1 MIRFRRLLLSALVVG
16 LVAALA
22 GAATFS
28 AFSNNTGNAGNSFA
42 NGTVTLADNDGGGT
56 LLTLTNA
63 VPGDTATGCIKVTYS
78 GSLPAGVKLFGSAS
92 GALAPYLTLKVT
104 RGSDSG
110 STFPGCGSFTADTR
124 DYIGQGSGVVYSGNL
139 SGFPSSYAAGITDPD
154 NSNGSAETW
163 NTSEAHAYKLE
174 VTLQNDPAAQAQTA
188 SSSFTWEARNQ

>member
-1 MIRFRRLLLSALVVG
+1 MTRFRRLLLSALVVG

-28 AFSNNTGNAGNSFA
+28 AFSNTTGNAANSFA
-42 NGTVTLADNDGGGT
+42 NGTVTLNDNDGGGT

-63 VPGDTATGCIKVTYS
+63 VPGDTATGCIKVTYA
-78 GSLPAGVKLFGSAS
+78 GSLPADVKLFGSVS
-92 GALAPYLTLKVT
+92 GALAPYLTLKIT

-124 DYIGQGSGVVYSGNL
+124 DYNGQGAGVVYNGNL

-154 NSNGSAETW
+154 NSTGTAETW